1 MMRIFLPY
9 AVFFLVLVSRL
20 FLVKASWVAAVPDA
34 DVSFT
39 RAETLSYTFAK
50 AQRQILLY
58 HFTEIN

>member
-1 MMRIFLPY
+1 MMKIFLPY
-9 AVFFLVLVSRL
+9 TVFFLVLVSRL

-58 HFTEIN
+58 HFTKIN